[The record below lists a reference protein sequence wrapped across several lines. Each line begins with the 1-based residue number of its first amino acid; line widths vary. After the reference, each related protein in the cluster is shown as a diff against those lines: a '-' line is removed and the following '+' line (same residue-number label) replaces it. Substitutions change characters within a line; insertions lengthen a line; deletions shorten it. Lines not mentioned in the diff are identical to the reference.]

1 MGEIGMEDFKKEQ
14 VSETKEV
21 KKLVLNKETVRVLSD
36 EELKNAAGGRPYV
49 TKWWS
54 GCGGTCWI

>member
-1 MGEIGMEDFKKEQ
+1 MEDFKKEQ
-14 VSETKEV
+14 APETKEV

-36 EELKNAAGGRPYV
+36 EELKQAAGGKPYV